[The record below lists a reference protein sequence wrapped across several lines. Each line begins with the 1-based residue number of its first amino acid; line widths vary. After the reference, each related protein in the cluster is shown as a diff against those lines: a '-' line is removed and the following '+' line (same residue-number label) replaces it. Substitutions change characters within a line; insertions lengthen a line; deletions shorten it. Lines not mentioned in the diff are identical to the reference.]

1 MSQIVWG
8 ASNKLPWLWLD
19 CISSCPTNGIPRFPA
34 TVRWT
39 YWYPSDISAVHAVFS
54 CSITSPMSFCA
65 FKALPACH
73 GGQKASIALFQF
85 ENLEPL
91 WPGLLVLVCSAFMF
105 RRHEKQN
112 LEFLD
117 TYYSI
122 HLNCTKQLFWNS
134 LCCAPNWLRGCCGR
148 CTCFGPLS
156 GVPKSVV

>member
-19 CISSCPTNGIPRFPA
+19 CISSCPNNGMPCFPA

-39 YWYPSDISAVHAVFS
+39 YWYLSDISAVHAVFS
-54 CSITSPMSFCA
+54 CSITSPMGFCA

-73 GGQKASIALFQF
+73 GGQNASKALFQF
-85 ENLEPL
+85 ENHCGQVY
-91 WPGLLVLVCSAFMF
+91 WCKCSALMF
-105 RRHEKQN
+105 KRHEKQN

-117 TYYSI
+117 TYYFI

-134 LCCAPNWLRGCCGR
+134 LCCAPTWLRGSCGR

-156 GVPKSVV
+156 GAPKSVV